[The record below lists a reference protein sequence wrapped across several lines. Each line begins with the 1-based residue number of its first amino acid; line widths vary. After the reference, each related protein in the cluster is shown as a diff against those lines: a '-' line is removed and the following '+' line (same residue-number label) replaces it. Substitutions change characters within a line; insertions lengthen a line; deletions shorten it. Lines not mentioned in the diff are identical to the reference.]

1 MAKKKKK
8 TKAPV
13 ALTERTSPLLGNA
26 LLWVG
31 FLVVLTVG
39 IVTVFVP
46 ELTDEA
52 TDEEGGAA
60 ALDTSSDEP
69 AEDDSSATPSTTLP
83 STTP

>member
-8 TKAPV
+8 AKAPA
-13 ALTERTSPLLGNA
+13 ALTERSSPLLGNA

-31 FLVVLTVG
+31 FLAVLTIG

-52 TDEEGGAA
+52 SEEEGASAA
-60 ALDTSSDEP
+60 VDTSSDENAEPSSPDP
-69 AEDDSSATPSTTLP
+69 AAP
-83 STTP
+83 

>member
-1 MAKKKKK
+1 MAKKKKAE
-8 TKAPV
+8 APV

-31 FLVVLTVG
+31 FLVVLTIG

-52 TDEEGGAA
+52 TDEEGAGAA
-60 ALDTSSDEP
+60 VPDTSSDERP
-69 AEDDSSATPSTTLP
+69 ADGPSAAAAAP
-83 STTP
+83 

>member
-1 MAKKKKK
+1 MATKKKK

-52 TDEEGGAA
+52 SDEDGAA
-60 ALDTSSDEP
+60 AGEDTAP
-69 AEDDSSATPSTTLP
+69 DDTTD
-83 STTP
+83 STTPDPATATP